1 MNYQNK
7 TKEVIIK
14 ELQKLQQKHD
24 SLKSSYEKNIT
35 ERKRTEET
43 LRESEEKWYKL
54 VSTIPDYIALHDIN
68 GKYIFLN
75 HYAEGFS
82 EKEVVGKSLYDFIS
96 IDSKEE
102 YCRNF
107 DACINTKQ
115 TQRFV
120 YSAFGDNRVFRT
132 YENYLVPIIEKD
144 QITIIL
150 AIARDITEHKLAQE
164 VIKES
169 EERYRSLFEN
179 ILNGFAYCKM
189 IFDGDHAEDFIYLKV
204 NKAFES
210 LTGLKDIVGKKV
222 SEVIPGIRES
232 DKELFDA
239 YARVALTGIPEAF
252 EIYVNTL
259 EMWFSISVYCPRKEY
274 FVAVFD
280 VITERK
286 LAEEA
291 LRLEKENFRHS
302 IDDSPLGVRIA
313 TIEGNT
319 IYANKAILDF
329 YGYDS
334 LGELQ
339 KTRLKDRYTPES
351 YAQAQKRK
359 LQREH
364 GDFSVTEYEISIV
377 RKNGEIRHLQV
388 YRNEVLWNGAR
399 QFQVIYKDITIRR
412 QAEAALR
419 ESEARFRSLF
429 ENSLMGISVT
439 DPDGYL
445 VQINQAYSRMYGYKN
460 PKEML
465 TEVSNV
471 RQLYSKPEERKEVLQ
486 LLRRNGF
493 MEARTIE
500 VIRRDGSRFPV
511 LVSVNEIRDADGK
524 LIYNQATQLD
534 ITERR
539 HTEEELRNSKELLEQ
554 LNQHLH
560 EVRENERAI
569 ISREIHDELGQ
580 SLTAL
585 KLDLN
590 RMHTYLD
597 NNPEAVAKL
606 NGMIE
611 LVSDTIRDVQRI
623 SSDLRPGILD
633 ELGLV
638 SAIEWYCDEFEKRT
652 GIKCNLKLDNSDYED
667 AQINLTFFRVLQETL
682 TNVIRHAKAS
692 SVSIK
697 LQKLIKGATMIIRD
711 NGIGIPEE
719 KIRSTKSFG
728 LISMRE
734 RVKQF
739 NGTIDISSKKD
750 YGTKLA
756 IFIPS

>member
-7 TKEVIIK
+7 TKEVLIK

-35 ERKRTEET
+35 EHKRTEET

-54 VSTIPDYIALHDIN
+54 VTTIPDYIALHDIN

-102 YCRNF
+102 YRRNF

-144 QITIIL
+144 QIIIIL
-150 AIARDITEHKLAQE
+150 AIARDITE
-164 VIKES
+164 
-169 EERYRSLFEN
+169 
-179 ILNGFAYCKM
+179 
-189 IFDGDHAEDFIYLKV
+189 
-204 NKAFES
+204 
-210 LTGLKDIVGKKV
+210 
-222 SEVIPGIRES
+222 P
-232 DKELFDA
+232 
-239 YARVALTGIPEAF
+239 
-252 EIYVNTL
+252 
-259 EMWFSISVYCPRKEY
+259 
-274 FVAVFD
+274 
-280 VITERK
+280 K

-399 QFQVIYKDITIRR
+399 QFQVIYMDITIRR

-439 DPDGYL
+439 DPDGYM

-539 HTEEELRNSKELLEQ
+539 YTEEELRNSKELLEQ

-697 LQKLIKGATMIIRD
+697 LQKLIKGASMIIRD

>member
-7 TKEVIIK
+7 TKEVLIK

-35 ERKRTEET
+35 EHKRTEET

-54 VSTIPDYIALHDIN
+54 VTTIPDYIALHDIN

-102 YCRNF
+102 YRRNF

-144 QITIIL
+144 QIIIIL
-150 AIARDITEHKLAQE
+150 AIARD
-164 VIKES
+164 
-169 EERYRSLFEN
+169 
-179 ILNGFAYCKM
+179 
-189 IFDGDHAEDFIYLKV
+189 
-204 NKAFES
+204 
-210 LTGLKDIVGKKV
+210 
-222 SEVIPGIRES
+222 
-232 DKELFDA
+232 
-239 YARVALTGIPEAF
+239 
-252 EIYVNTL
+252 
-259 EMWFSISVYCPRKEY
+259 
-274 FVAVFD
+274 
-280 VITERK
+280 ITERK

-439 DPDGYL
+439 DPDGYM

-539 HTEEELRNSKELLEQ
+539 YTEEELRNSKELLEQ

-580 SLTAL
+580 SH
-585 KLDLN
+585 N
-590 RMHTYLD
+590 RFKARFEQDAH
-597 NNPEAVAKL
+597 V
-606 NGMIE
+606 
-611 LVSDTIRDVQRI
+611 
-623 SSDLRPGILD
+623 LR
-633 ELGLV
+633 
-638 SAIEWYCDEFEKRT
+638 
-652 GIKCNLKLDNSDYED
+652 
-667 AQINLTFFRVLQETL
+667 
-682 TNVIRHAKAS
+682 
-692 SVSIK
+692 
-697 LQKLIKGATMIIRD
+697 
-711 NGIGIPEE
+711 
-719 KIRSTKSFG
+719 
-728 LISMRE
+728 
-734 RVKQF
+734 
-739 NGTIDISSKKD
+739 
-750 YGTKLA
+750 
-756 IFIPS
+756 